1 MMATIPSAVTV
12 NITDND
18 SSDGPSPVGAAGF
31 DSDFFVR
38 QHYRD
43 FLGREADAAGLA
55 FWKNQIDECSTQGC
69 RDERRVNVSA
79 AFFLSIE
86 SQETGFFVYRA
97 YQAAYG
103 RRIQNTVP
111 LTFQEFLPDMRRIR
125 EGVIVGQ
132 GEWRRQLELNKQAY
146 LEEFTSRA
154 AFTMRYTDT
163 LTAAQFVDR
172 LNANAGGA
180 LTQAQ
185 RDDLVNRLS
194 IAAVTRQQALREVIE
209 SATFRQGEFNRAFV
223 LMEYFGYMRR
233 NPDDAPDG
241 NYLGYNHWLGKLQQF
256 DGNYVNAEMVKA
268 FLESIEYR
276 TRFAP

>member
-223 LMEYFGYMRR
+223 LMEYFGYLRR
-233 NPDDAPDG
+233 NPNDPPDS
-241 NYLGYNHWLGKLQQF
+241 NFTGYDFWLAKLNQF
-256 DGNYVNAEMVKA
+256 DGNFVRAEMVKA
-268 FLESIEYR
+268 FLDSAEYQR
-276 TRFAP
+276 RFGQ